1 MKFTKTTLKTA
12 KKSDNQKPRFSLIPQ
27 LAMVEVIKGFE
38 HGAIKYGQYNYSNG
52 IENTRLLDAAW
63 RHMNAYL
70 SGEDIDESGVEHL
83 ALIACNCL
91 MALDNKLTGNE
102 IDNRNAVYKKIK
114 KQLENVNKNKRSSTR

>member
-1 MKFTKTTLKTA
+1 MKSTKIISKKA
-12 KKSDNQKPRFSLIPQ
+12 KKLDNEKPRFSLIPQ
-27 LAMVEVIKGFE
+27 LAIIEVIKGFE
-38 HGAIKYGQYNYSNG
+38 HGAIKYGQYNYSIG

-102 IDNRNAVYKKIK
+102 IDNRNEVYKKIK
-114 KQLENVNKNKRSSTR
+114 KQLNNGNKNSRSSIR